1 MSKKVTPRSAFAA
14 AFAIFVVLALVNA
27 AVSSPPAAATRSA
40 AHATTRVRLE
50 HVLAPFTS
58 LTPARPVCPLQILRL
73 FTQRAFRLVRR
84 RRRALVVPPGRRE
97 DPTKRRR
104 RANNQRFR
112 RRAEIR
118 VGSIRGDGVE
128 RVAVRHLRGVARRV
142 RIYAAFE
149 NINLVRSRAPLRR
162 SRRVVDVVVRVRVA
176 VRARERVARN
186 PRDHGRETRRELGV
200 VLFRRV

>member
-1 MSKKVTPRSAFAA
+1 MGENISFVFPPAAGADSPSAPAAGLSVRSPAPAPAPSPTPSSALIRAVRRGIVAAYLGANVSSINARRPASPTGVSKKVTPRSAFAA

-27 AVSSPPAAATRSA
+27 AVSSPPAAATKRGA
-40 AHATTRVRLE
+40 RHARVRLE

-104 RANNQRFR
+104 
-112 RRAEIR
+112 
-118 VGSIRGDGVE
+118 
-128 RVAVRHLRGVARRV
+128 
-142 RIYAAFE
+142 
-149 NINLVRSRAPLRR
+149 P
-162 SRRVVDVVVRVRVA
+162 
-176 VRARERVARN
+176 RE
-186 PRDHGRETRRELGV
+186 
-200 VLFRRV
+200 